1 MSWGGGYNSTALGL
15 LEWET
20 GHCKIFCGCVPLWAH
35 TLDTLYVFTVGL
47 VVVGLLLSSIH
58 EDKIHR
64 DAYHNHM
71 IL

>member
-1 MSWGGGYNSTALGL
+1 MYVC
-15 LEWET
+15 
-20 GHCKIFCGCVPLWAH
+20 CKYEAH

-64 DAYHNHM
+64 DAYYNHM